1 MKHLLKN
8 KSFVIRRPKSDETLV
23 IVTSDHAHSLTIN
36 GYPSR
41 GNDILGMAQKSKSD
55 GIPYTTLTYG
65 TGHYGYQVS
74 VDDDGKARRTDPS
87 TQNTTAFDYVQQAA
101 IFTDE
106 NAHAGNDV
114 LVYATGELLDVTYF
128 VYDFNR
134 LRALMF
140 ETGPMAHLFHKV
152 HEQSYVAHV
161 ISYAARIGRF
171 RDNKLVNLFMES
183 LGVV

>member
-1 MKHLLKN
+1 MTQRKCDSCIIYKKISICPRHKA
-8 KSFVIRRPKSDETLV
+8 DETLV

-41 GNDILGMAQKSKSD
+41 GNDILGVAQQSKAD

-74 VDDDGKARRTDPS
+74 VDADGKATRTDPS
-87 TQNTTAFDYVQQAA
+87 TQNTTAYDYVQQVA

-114 LVYATGELLDVTYF
+114 LVYATGESGVPY
-128 VYDFNR
+128 
-134 LRALMF
+134 
-140 ETGPMAHLFHKV
+140 
-152 HEQSYVAHV
+152 
-161 ISYAARIGRF
+161 
-171 RDNKLVNLFMES
+171 NLIAF
-183 LGVV
+183 